1 MNTDHLLEFY
11 FIWVKIKE
19 NSRKKM
25 KNKDINFVDNL
36 DGCSDIIKIPT
47 KN

>member
-1 MNTDHLLEFY
+1 
-11 FIWVKIKE
+11 
-19 NSRKKM
+19 M

-47 KN
+47 KNYVKKMVVYKDSCGKIQE